1 MIGRKRWNRILR
13 KFAVSVLWIWNTA
26 PGLGAEPSALKFAG
40 VPFTAGST
48 VQANAP
54 LSAEEKTYAA
64 QGGNPVPPAA
74 VAVIATPA
82 GFDPKRSW
90 PVLVICSTSDF
101 KRQNRNDLV
110 QFYRRVGLAEG
121 WVLLAGDGPQLARND
136 TAGWRSAMTLHY
148 IDNLDARLE
157 MFAAGY
163 LTAKPIAERIFDRVR
178 PLPGNLVKSLEKFQQ
193 PSDAA

>member
-1 MIGRKRWNRILR
+1 MEATVIGRKRWNRILR

-101 KRQNRNDLV
+101 KRQNLSSFIAASDSLRAGCYWLEMARNLPAMI
-110 QFYRRVGLAEG
+110 RRVG
-121 WVLLAGDGPQLARND
+121 AR
-136 TAGWRSAMTLHY
+136 R
-148 IDNLDARLE
+148 
-157 MFAAGY
+157 
-163 LTAKPIAERIFDRVR
+163 
-178 PLPGNLVKSLEKFQQ
+178 
-193 PSDAA
+193 